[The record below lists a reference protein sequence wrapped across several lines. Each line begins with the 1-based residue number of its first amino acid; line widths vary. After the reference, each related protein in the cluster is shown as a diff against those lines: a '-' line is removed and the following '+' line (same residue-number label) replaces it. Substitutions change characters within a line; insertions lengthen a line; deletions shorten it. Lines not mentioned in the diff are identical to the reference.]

1 MMKDCLF
8 CKIAKGDIPANII
21 HEDEQIVV
29 FDDINPQAQHHKIII
44 PRKHISTLND
54 LHEEDKLL
62 AGHMML
68 TASQLAKK
76 LGIAEEGYRLVVN
89 CNAGAG
95 QTVFHIHFHLLGG
108 RHFSW
113 PPG

>member
-1 MMKDCLF
+1 MDCLF
-8 CKIAKGDIPANII
+8 CKIVKGDIPAKLI
-21 HEDEQIVV
+21 HEDEQIMV
-29 FDDINPQAQHHKIII
+29 FDDINPQATHHKIII
-44 PRKHISTLND
+44 PRKHIATLND
-54 LHEEDKLL
+54 LRDEDKLL

-68 TASQLAKK
+68 TAAKIAK
-76 LGIAEEGYRLVVN
+76 TLGIDQDGYRVVAN